1 MEPAVSGLQE
11 VMNFRHGWFS
21 PTSNIIFFKSLNIIF
36 QNLKKK
42 YYVIY
47 LFYK

>member
-21 PTSNIIFFKSLNIIF
+21 PTSNIIFFKILEY
-36 QNLKKK
+36 NLPKFKKE
-42 YYVIY
+42 ILCN
-47 LFYK
+47 LFIL